1 MRIRRSN
8 VTAPFTAEV
17 PPTKVSGTT
26 AAKVKLENVGSQFLS
41 LRQKPPISYLQ
52 FPNGAS
58 ALTGIFQVGAICLRF
73 EQHARNCMQSVAADR
88 CNGFGCFR

>member
-1 MRIRRSN
+1 MLAHQ
-8 VTAPFTAEV
+8 VTVLAAV
-17 PPTKVSGTT
+17 PKV
-26 AAKVKLENVGSQFLS
+26 ENVGSRFVS

-58 ALTGIFQVGAICLRF
+58 ACAGIFHVGAICLRF